1 MARIACLWVPA
12 LPVAALLRIEPDL
25 RDRPVAITAGRAP
38 RSLVEAVSAAAF
50 EAGVRTGMTA
60 TQARAVCPTVAV
72 RPTSALAIAAAAEAL
87 ADVATTVTPRVEVDA
102 DGTVFLDC
110 AGTAAL
116 CASETELATILTAR
130 AERQGLTA
138 HVGIG
143 RSKLV
148 ARIAARECDG
158 VRIVA
163 SAETRRFLASLPI
176 ALLTP
181 DATTATTLQSWG
193 ITRIGQ
199 LADLPG
205 GAVAHRLG
213 APGAALVR
221 GARGEGDE
229 LLSCRATPVTFDE
242 AVELD
247 YAVVQIEAL
256 LFVLRRLLERMVG
269 RFALHGLVCER
280 CELTL
285 DLDGGGEDLRAI
297 VPAAPTAESKVLLT
311 LIRTAIEQRPPAQG
325 IVAVAVR
332 GIATRLRPTQ
342 LDFFQPS
349 GPAPA
354 ALAATIARLA
364 ALCGPDRVG
373 APVRPTSHRPEAF
386 TISTFPGP
394 APAADEDP
402 PHDGPPPGVAS
413 GAATAVGARQL
424 LAPADGDDPPHARTI
439 VATNGTAATVTTR
452 IALRAFRPP
461 RPLEIFHNRG
471 RLDYVRGPG
480 LGGRVVHLAGPW
492 RLRGE
497 WWTADPYAREYYDVE
512 LSDGGV
518 YRIYHDV
525 RRERWVADG
534 AYD

>member
-1 MARIACLWVPA
+1 MPRIACLWVPG

-25 RDRPVAITAGRAP
+25 HGRPVAITAGRAP
-38 RSLVEAVSAAAF
+38 RSPVEAVSAPALT
-50 EAGVRTGMTA
+50 AGVRVGMTA
-60 TQARAVCPTVAV
+60 TQARAVCPDVTV
-72 RPTSALAIAAAAEAL
+72 RPTSAMAVAAAAEAL
-87 ADVATTVTPRVEVDA
+87 ADVATTISPRVEVET

-110 AGTAAL
+110 TGTAAL
-116 CASETELATILTAR
+116 CASESELATILSAR
-130 AERQGLTA
+130 AERQGLAA

-143 RSKLV
+143 GSKLA
-148 ARIAARECDG
+148 ARIAARESDG
-158 VRIVA
+158 VRIVP
-163 SAETRRFLASLPI
+163 SAETRRFLASLPVMM
-176 ALLTP
+176 LGP
-181 DATTATTLQSWG
+181 DGATATTLQTWG

-199 LADLPG
+199 LATLPG

-213 APGAALVR
+213 PAGAELVR
-221 GARGEGDE
+221 RARGEDDE

-242 AVELD
+242 ATELD
-247 YAVVQIEAL
+247 YAVAQLEPL
-256 LFVLRRLLERMVG
+256 LFVMRRLLDRMVG
-269 RFALHGLVCER
+269 RFALHGLVCQR
-280 CELTL
+280 CELGL

-311 LIRTAIEQRPPAQG
+311 LIRTAIEQRPPSQG
-325 IVAVAVR
+325 IVAIAIR
-332 GIATRLRPTQ
+332 GIATRVRSTQ

-373 APVRPTSHRPEAF
+373 APVRPVSHRPEAF
-386 TISTFPGP
+386 TLSPFAGTPFPV
-394 APAADEDP
+394 APDDAGRD
-402 PHDGPPPGVAS
+402 
-413 GAATAVGARQL
+413 AAT
-424 LAPADGDDPPHARTI
+424 PPTLP
-439 VATNGTAATVTTR
+439 TTAAVAPTATSTGAGNGAVPTLTTR

-461 RPLEIFHNRG
+461 LTLEVFQSRG

-497 WWTADPYAREYYDVE
+497 WWTADPCAREYYDVE

-518 YRIYHDV
+518 YRIYRDL
-525 RRERWVADG
+525 RRERWLADG